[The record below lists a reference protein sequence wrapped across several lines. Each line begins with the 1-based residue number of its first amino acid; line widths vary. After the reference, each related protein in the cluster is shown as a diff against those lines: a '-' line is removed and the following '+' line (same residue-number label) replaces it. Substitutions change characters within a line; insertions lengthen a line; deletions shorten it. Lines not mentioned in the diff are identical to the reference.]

1 MNDRRMRRF
10 LSGRA
15 RPQAGVVATETAF
28 LIPVVLIGCMLFF
41 ELARMLVMIH
51 MGSSAL
57 EATMASVRRETPEL
71 YSSAGMEVLIRQ
83 RMAVMSHGYLQEGDI
98 FVQVQDFHPLLP
110 QPGQAVRPPAPS
122 AAGGVNNAMPLRS
135 INVDVRKRYAT
146 PLPMLLTLGQTFRYR
161 YRQVLEHVD
170 DGQDGVPVW

>member
-10 LSGRA
+10 HPDCA
-15 RPQAGVVATETAF
+15 RRQAGVVATETAF

-83 RMAVMSHGYLQEGDI
+83 RMAGMSHGYLHESDI

-110 QPGQAVRPPAPS
+110 QPGQAARPPLPS
-122 AAGGVNNAMPLRS
+122 SAGGVNNAMPLRS
-135 INVDVRKRYAT
+135 INVDVRKQYAT
-146 PLPMLLTLGQTFRYR
+146 PLPRLLTLGQTFRYR

-170 DGQDGVPVW
+170 DGQAGVPVW